1 MADHPQGEVQK
12 SALPIIPIPRLAG
25 APDLPVRGFDIQDRM
40 GRVAKGRSGLMT
52 LAGLCVVHLVLGLW
66 MTCSSIADAAETNPP
81 QLPPSP
87 GGLSEVGPAP
97 VKEEIA
103 AARRE
108 FDLAKNYPEVF
119 NQMKRAAAMG
129 DAEAQFRLG
138 ERYLEGVGVAQDYK
152 EAVRWFRKAADQ
164 RNAFG
169 QFGLGWMSENGYGV
183 TKDPKAAVEW
193 YRKAADQ
200 GFAQAQNNLGGMY
213 RTGEG
218 VAKDLKAAV
227 AWYRKAAD
235 QGNANAQN
243 NLGVIFKD
251 GEGAAK
257 DLKAAVAWYRK
268 AADQRNAFG
277 QFSLGWMYEKGY
289 GVTKDPKAAILWY
302 RKAADQRNSS
312 AQFSLGSM
320 YENGEGVAKD
330 PKVAVAWYRKAADQG
345 LAQAQNNLGG
355 MYRTGEGV
363 AKDLKAAVA
372 WYRKAADQG
381 FAEAQNNLGMMY
393 LNGIGVSKNMVFA
406 YKWLL
411 LAQSNMNNEL
421 LRKMTTSVESELS
434 PALQEQGQRL
444 AAAFVP
450 VVSTPGGSRVRQRSV
465 MEIEGWDHGPQAQPR
480 PPATNEQAAI
490 SPVVQP
496 AAFGTGFLIS
506 SSGVVVTAAHVVT
519 KAKSISARLPSG
531 TSIPL
536 RLLRVDEKND
546 LAVLQADIP
555 AGSAPLVLPIISS
568 RNLTLGQPVM
578 TIGFPNPEI
587 QGLAPKYTQGTISS
601 LTGISDNPTSLQIS
615 VPVQPGNS
623 GGALVDYSGRVVGV
637 VVARLDGIKMAKKTG
652 FLTEN
657 VNYAVKGSQL
667 LAFLE
672 NLPGLGS
679 LPDAEVTPPP
689 STPTSETIQKVKDA
703 TLFIIVEH

>member
-87 GGLSEVGPAP
+87 SGISEVVPAP

-257 DLKAAVAWYRK
+257 DLKA
-268 AADQRNAFG
+268 
-277 QFSLGWMYEKGY
+277 
-289 GVTKDPKAAILWY
+289 
-302 RKAADQRNSS
+302 
-312 AQFSLGSM
+312 
-320 YENGEGVAKD
+320 
-330 PKVAVAWYRKAADQG
+330 AVAWYRKAADQG